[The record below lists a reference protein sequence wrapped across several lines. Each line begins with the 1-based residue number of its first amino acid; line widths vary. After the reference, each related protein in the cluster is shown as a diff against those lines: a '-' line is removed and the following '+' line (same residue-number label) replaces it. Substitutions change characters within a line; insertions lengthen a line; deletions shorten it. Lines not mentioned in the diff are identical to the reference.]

1 MTQYPGP
8 SSSSR
13 PPTRNPSVPPLA
25 MPPGYPARP
34 SGRTGRPAPAA
45 PAGQAPSDLAS
56 RAAGAPRADPQ
67 RLTLTGIGALVLL
80 VVAGALGAAIDLLF
94 GPGLGT
100 ATTVLLPIGALAAS
114 WLVRRSALFWVL
126 IAPPLV
132 YLGVLAGSLLLTTG
146 ALSLAALAAGLVY
159 GFPAM
164 AIATLV
170 GVAVGALRQ
179 VTQR

>member
-8 SSSSR
+8 SSPSR
-13 PPTRNPSVPPLA
+13 PPTRTPPAPPLA
-25 MPPGYPARP
+25 MPPGYPVQP
-34 SGRTGRPAPAA
+34 SERTK
-45 PAGQAPSDLAS
+45 
-56 RAAGAPRADPQ
+56 
-67 RLTLTGIGALVLL
+67 RLTLTGVGALVLL

-100 ATTVLLPIGALAAS
+100 ATTVLLPIGALASS

-132 YLGVLAGSLLLTTG
+132 YLGVLAGSLLLSTG
-146 ALSLAALAAGLVY
+146 ALSPAALAAGLVY